1 MVLSFASV
9 CSAATEV
16 KNDGSWKITATSDNG
31 NTVGRAVDGDST
43 TYWHTKFTVIDG
55 KITSHDECP
64 HTITIDF
71 GKEMTL
77 SGWHYKPRQDSG
89 TGSILKYN
97 IYASTDGKSFKK
109 IYSGEFK
116 YTWENWA
123 NGEKPTDSEASW
135 GDMKMR
141 AVKIETISS
150 IGGYGTA
157 AEIYFLKG
165 SGGTQNGDGAVFE
178 EKRENKYNTLSKAD
192 WQIKA
197 SSELGWSLA
206 KNMIDGTTETYW
218 HSNYTAEGGTITSRD
233 ETPYTI
239 ELTLPKAMSSTGLL
253 YTPRKDNRAGRWLS
267 ADVYVS
273 ADGKT
278 KGDKVGTIKGE
289 RDSAD
294 EILLSFGKELSV
306 KNVTIEVTE
315 AVESF
320 GTCAE
325 LDLVTGEVKAK
336 INTLSKADWQIKASS
351 EVNWGSA
358 ENMID
363 GTTKK
368 IWHSNYTAEGQTI
381 TGRDEPPYTIE
392 LTLPKATASTGL
404 LYTPRQDGSTGRWLS
419 ADVYVSAD
427 GKTKGDKVGTIK
439 GKRDSADEI
448 LLPFDKELSVKK
460 ITIEVT
466 ETSGLSGSCAELDLV
481 TGEVKTEIKEDP
493 TYPEGYLDPS
503 NWVITSSSEV
513 EWSPIGRAFDN
524 KLDTTWHTRYTAEGT
539 SIIEHDM
546 PPFTIDITLPEKKA
560 ISGFKIIGRTSN
572 TVGRVKAYELFASET
587 DGGEMVLISKGE
599 LSGSTSD
606 EVSYG
611 IGFEAKKLKFVVTEG
626 QEGYACMAE
635 LQFKKAG
642 ENEKI
647 YPVAEFADE
656 LDSVALK
663 KIDPSGFKAEN
674 DLPVWGGN
682 STKNLFDGAAAFWQT
697 EAVPVG
703 TESTVLR
710 IDLGKVY
717 TFSAVSIYPRQ
728 SSDLHGYW
736 DEFNMW
742 VGTNDADMTEL
753 LHGYSFGERT
763 LNEKTITFEKPVTAR
778 YVEFEITK
786 FLNNRVSCA
795 EISFWQTK
803 EEREASGGTGKF
815 VMQIGSNEIKVT
827 KGGVETVKTID
838 TAPYIT
844 SAGRTLIPL
853 RGLIEE
859 MGAEIEWT
867 DKNQSIAINNNGIK
881 LYLQIRNNLV
891 YVDSPAYGHL
901 MYTLESEPRIKDSR
915 TFVPLRF
922 ISEQFG
928 YNVSWDGETK
938 TITIEK

>member
-1 MVLSFASV
+1 MVLSVAAV

-55 KITSHDECP
+55 KVTSHEECP

-71 GKEMTL
+71 GKDMTL

-320 GTCAE
+320 G
-325 LDLVTGEVKAK
+325 
-336 INTLSKADWQIKASS
+336 
-351 EVNWGSA
+351 
-358 ENMID
+358 
-363 GTTKK
+363 
-368 IWHSNYTAEGQTI
+368 
-381 TGRDEPPYTIE
+381 
-392 LTLPKATASTGL
+392 
-404 LYTPRQDGSTGRWLS
+404 
-419 ADVYVSAD
+419 
-427 GKTKGDKVGTIK
+427 
-439 GKRDSADEI
+439 
-448 LLPFDKELSVKK
+448 
-460 ITIEVT
+460 
-466 ETSGLSGSCAELDLV
+466 SCAELDLV
-481 TGEVKTEIKEDP
+481 TGEVKTEIKEDT

-513 EWSPIGRAFDN
+513 EWSPIGMAFDN
-524 KLDTTWHTRYTAEGT
+524 KLNTIWHTRYTNEGT

-572 TVGRVKAYELFASET
+572 TVGRIKAYELFASET

-626 QEGYACMAE
+626 QEGYGCMAE

-647 YPVAEFADE
+647 YPVAEFADA

-697 EAVPVG
+697 EAVPAG
-703 TESTVLR
+703 TESVILR
-710 IDLGKVY
+710 IDLGKVC

-728 SSDLHGYW
+728 TNDFHGYW
-736 DEFNMW
+736 EQFNMW
-742 VGTNDADMTEL
+742 AGTTDDDMTEL
-753 LHGYSFGERT
+753 LHDYSFGERT
-763 LNEKTITFEKPVTAR
+763 LSEKMITFEKPVTAR

-786 FLNNRVSCA
+786 FFSGRVSCA

-803 EEREASGGTGKF
+803 EEWETAGGAGKF

>member
-1 MVLSFASV
+1 MVLSFAVV

-55 KITSHDECP
+55 KVTSHEECP

-71 GKEMTL
+71 GKDMTL

-123 NGEKPTDSEASW
+123 NGEKPTDSKVSW

-141 AVKIETISS
+141 AVKIEIISS

-178 EKRENKYNTLSKAD
+178 EKRKNKY
-192 WQIKA
+192 
-197 SSELGWSLA
+197 
-206 KNMIDGTTETYW
+206 
-218 HSNYTAEGGTITSRD
+218 
-233 ETPYTI
+233 
-239 ELTLPKAMSSTGLL
+239 
-253 YTPRKDNRAGRWLS
+253 
-267 ADVYVS
+267 
-273 ADGKT
+273 
-278 KGDKVGTIKGE
+278 
-289 RDSAD
+289 
-294 EILLSFGKELSV
+294 
-306 KNVTIEVTE
+306 
-315 AVESF
+315 
-320 GTCAE
+320 
-325 LDLVTGEVKAK
+325 
-336 INTLSKADWQIKASS
+336 NTLSKADWQIKASS

-358 ENMID
+358 ENMLD
-363 GTTKK
+363 GTTEK

-392 LTLPKATASTGL
+392 LTLPKATAATGL
-404 LYTPRQDGSTGRWLS
+404 LYTPRQENATGRWLS
-419 ADVYVSAD
+419 ADVYVSED

-448 LLPFDKELSVKK
+448 LLPFGKELSVKK
-460 ITIEVT
+460 VTIEVT
-466 ETSGLSGSCAELDLV
+466 EASGLSGSCAELDLV
-481 TGEVKTEIKEDP
+481 TGEVKTEIKEDT

-503 NWVITSSSEV
+503 NWVITTSSEV
-513 EWSPIGRAFDN
+513 EWSPIGMAFDN
-524 KLDTTWHTRYTAEGT
+524 KLNTIWHTRYTNEGT

-572 TVGRVKAYELFASET
+572 TVGRIKAYELYASET

-606 EVSYG
+606 EVNYG

-626 QEGYACMAE
+626 QEGYGCMAE
-635 LQFKKAG
+635 FQFKKAR

-647 YPVAEFADE
+647 YPVAEFADA

-697 EAVPVG
+697 EAVPAG
-703 TESTVLR
+703 TESVILR

-728 SSDLHGYW
+728 TNDFHGYW
-736 DEFNMW
+736 EQFNMW
-742 VGTNDADMTEL
+742 AGTNDADMTEL
-753 LHGYSFGERT
+753 LHDKSFGERT
-763 LNEKTITFEKPVTAR
+763 LSEKMITFEKPVTAR

-786 FLNNRVSCA
+786 FFSGRVSCA

-803 EEREASGGTGKF
+803 EEWETAGGAGKF

-827 KGGVETVKTID
+827 KGGTETVKTID
-838 TAPYIT
+838 TAPYVT

>member
-1 MVLSFASV
+1 MVLSFAAV

-55 KITSHDECP
+55 KVTSHDECP

-71 GKEMTL
+71 GKDMTL

-141 AVKIETISS
+141 AVKIEIISS

-157 AEIYFLKG
+157 AEICFLKG

-178 EKRENKYNTLSKAD
+178 EKRKNKY
-192 WQIKA
+192 
-197 SSELGWSLA
+197 
-206 KNMIDGTTETYW
+206 
-218 HSNYTAEGGTITSRD
+218 
-233 ETPYTI
+233 
-239 ELTLPKAMSSTGLL
+239 
-253 YTPRKDNRAGRWLS
+253 
-267 ADVYVS
+267 
-273 ADGKT
+273 
-278 KGDKVGTIKGE
+278 
-289 RDSAD
+289 
-294 EILLSFGKELSV
+294 
-306 KNVTIEVTE
+306 
-315 AVESF
+315 
-320 GTCAE
+320 
-325 LDLVTGEVKAK
+325 
-336 INTLSKADWQIKASS
+336 NTLSKADWQIKASS

-358 ENMID
+358 ENMLD
-363 GTTKK
+363 GTTEK

-392 LTLPKATASTGL
+392 LTLPKAAAATGL
-404 LYTPRQDGSTGRWLS
+404 LYTPRQENATGRWLS
-419 ADVYVSAD
+419 ADVYVSED

-448 LLPFDKELSVKK
+448 LLPFGKELSVKK

-466 ETSGLSGSCAELDLV
+466 EASGLSGSCAELDLV
-481 TGEVKTEIKEDP
+481 TGEVKTEIKEDT

-503 NWVITSSSEV
+503 NWVITTSSEV
-513 EWSPIGRAFDN
+513 EWSPIGMAFDN
-524 KLDTTWHTRYTAEGT
+524 KLNTIWHTRYTNEGT

-572 TVGRVKAYELFASET
+572 TVGRIKAYELFASET

-626 QEGYACMAE
+626 QEGYGCMAE

-647 YPVAEFADE
+647 YPVAEFADA

-697 EAVPVG
+697 EAVPAG
-703 TESTVLR
+703 TESVILR

-728 SSDLHGYW
+728 TNDFHGYW
-736 DEFNMW
+736 DKFNMW
-742 VGTNDADMTEL
+742 AGTNDADMTEL
-753 LHGYSFGERT
+753 LHDKSFGERT
-763 LNEKTITFEKPVTAR
+763 LSEKMITFEKPVTAR

-786 FLNNRVSCA
+786 FFSGRVSCA

-803 EEREASGGTGKF
+803 EEWETAGGAGKF

>member
-31 NTVGRAVDGDST
+31 NTVGRAVDGNST

-55 KITSHDECP
+55 KATSHEECP

-71 GKEMTL
+71 GKDMTL

-89 TGSILKYN
+89 TGSILGYN

-135 GDMKMR
+135 GDTKMR
-141 AVKIETISS
+141 AVKIEITSS

-165 SGGTQNGDGAVFE
+165 SGGTKNGDGAVFVEAKKE
-178 EKRENKYNTLSKAD
+178 EYNTLSKAD

-278 KGDKVGTIKGE
+278 KGDKVGTIKGK

-320 GTCAE
+320 
-325 LDLVTGEVKAK
+325 
-336 INTLSKADWQIKASS
+336 
-351 EVNWGSA
+351 
-358 ENMID
+358 
-363 GTTKK
+363 
-368 IWHSNYTAEGQTI
+368 
-381 TGRDEPPYTIE
+381 
-392 LTLPKATASTGL
+392 
-404 LYTPRQDGSTGRWLS
+404 
-419 ADVYVSAD
+419 
-427 GKTKGDKVGTIK
+427 
-439 GKRDSADEI
+439 
-448 LLPFDKELSVKK
+448 
-460 ITIEVT
+460 
-466 ETSGLSGSCAELDLV
+466 GSCAELDLV

-513 EWSPIGRAFDN
+513 EWSPIGMAFDN
-524 KLDTTWHTRYTAEGT
+524 KLNTIWHTRYTNEGT

-572 TVGRVKAYELFASET
+572 TVGRVKGYELFASET
-587 DGGEMVLISKGE
+587 DDGEMVLISKGE

-606 EVSYG
+606 EVNYG

-626 QEGYACMAE
+626 QEGYGCMAE

-642 ENEKI
+642 EDEKI

-697 EAVPVG
+697 EAVPAG
-703 TESTVLR
+703 TESVILR

-728 SSDLHGYW
+728 TNDFHGYW
-736 DEFNMW
+736 EQFNMW
-742 VGTNDADMTEL
+742 AGTNDADMTEL
-753 LHGYSFGERT
+753 LHDKSFGERT
-763 LNEKTITFEKPVTAR
+763 LSEKMITFEKPVTAR

-786 FLNNRVSCA
+786 FFSGRVSCA

>member
-1 MVLSFASV
+1 MKKIISLLLTVLMVLSFASV

-31 NTVGRAVDGDST
+31 NTVGRVIDGDST
-43 TYWHTKFTVIDG
+43 TYWHTKYTAEDG

-71 GKEMTL
+71 GKDMTL
-77 SGWHYKPRQDSG
+77 SGWHYKPRQDNG

-97 IYASTDGKSFKK
+97 IYASSDGKTFKK

-123 NGEKPTDSEASW
+123 NGEKPVDSEASW
-135 GDMKMR
+135 GDTKMR
-141 AVKIETISS
+141 AVKIEITSS

-165 SGGTQNGDGAVFE
+165 SGGTQNGNGEVLEDT
-178 EKRENKYNTLSKAD
+178 KKENTYNTLSKTG

-197 SSELGWSLA
+197 SSEGSW
-206 KNMIDGTTETYW
+206 
-218 HSNYTAEGGTITSRD
+218 
-233 ETPYTI
+233 
-239 ELTLPKAMSSTGLL
+239 GL
-253 YTPRKDNRAGRWLS
+253 
-267 ADVYVS
+267 
-273 ADGKT
+273 
-278 KGDKVGTIKGE
+278 
-289 RDSAD
+289 
-294 EILLSFGKELSV
+294 
-306 KNVTIEVTE
+306 
-315 AVESF
+315 
-320 GTCAE
+320 
-325 LDLVTGEVKAK
+325 
-336 INTLSKADWQIKASS
+336 
-351 EVNWGSA
+351 A
-358 ENMID
+358 ENMLD

-419 ADVYVSAD
+419 ADVYVSSD
-427 GKTKGDKVGTIK
+427 GKIKGDKVGTIK
-439 GKRDSADEI
+439 GEQTSSEEI
-448 LLPFDKELSVKK
+448 LLPFGKELSVKK

-466 ETSGLSGSCAELDLV
+466 ETSGLSGSCSELDLV
-481 TGEVKTEIKEDP
+481 AGEIKTGDDKKDDSDDSGIYLNSTGWEVK
-493 TYPEGYLDPS
+493 
-503 NWVITSSSEV
+503 SSSEV
-513 EWSPIGRAFDN
+513 GWGSIKRAFDN
-524 KLDTTWHTRYTAEGT
+524 NLDTFWHTNYTNEGT
-539 SIIEHDM
+539 LVTGHDM

-560 ISGFKIIGRTSN
+560 ISGFKIIGRTSDTN
-572 TVGRVKAYELFASET
+572 GRVKGYELYASET
-587 DGGEMVLISKGE
+587 DADEMVLISKDE
-599 LSGSTSD
+599 ISGSTSD
-606 EVSYG
+606 EVNYG

-626 QEGYACMAE
+626 QGGYGCMAE

-647 YPVAEFADE
+647 YPVAEFADA

-703 TESTVLR
+703 TDSTVLR

-728 SSDLHGYW
+728 SNDLHGYW

-742 VGTNDADMTEL
+742 VGTTDDDMTEL

-778 YVEFEITK
+778 YVEFEITE

-867 DKNQSIAINNNGIK
+867 DKNQSITINNNGIK